1 MSRIEVCGFARWPG
15 GHCRE
20 ARGVSA
26 IELLVVLAI
35 VGILAGLSVPTYRDH
50 VLRTN
55 RTEARAALLGLATA
69 QEKFYL
75 QCNEYT
81 SALDATAATT
91 CSPGNLR
98 FRATSE
104 RGYYTVAVTAA
115 DTNGWTA
122 TATAV
127 QTQPQYRDTRCRT
140 FRLASSGAKTASNS
154 IGSANDAE
162 CWSR

>member
-1 MSRIEVCGFARWPG
+1 MSRIEVCGLARWLG
-15 GHCRE
+15 GHCGE

-35 VGILAGLSVPTYRDH
+35 IGILAGLSVPAYRDH
-50 VLRTN
+50 VLRAN
-55 RTEARAALLGLATA
+55 RTEARAALLSLATA

-81 SALDATAATT
+81 SALNAAAAAA

-98 FRATSE
+98 FPATSE

-115 DTNGWTA
+115 DANGWTA

-140 FRLASSGAKTASNS
+140 FQLASSGSKTASNS

>member
-15 GHCRE
+15 GHCSE
-20 ARGVSA
+20 AQGVSA
-26 IELLVVLAI
+26 IEILVVLAI
-35 VGILAGLSVPTYRDH
+35 VGILAGLSVPAYRDH
-50 VLRTN
+50 VLRAN
-55 RTEARAALLGLATA
+55 RTEARAALLSLATA

-81 SALDATAATT
+81 SVLNAAAAAA
-91 CSPGNLR
+91 CSPGSLR
-98 FRATSE
+98 FPATSE

-115 DTNGWTA
+115 DANGWTA

-140 FRLASSGAKTASNS
+140 FQLASSGAKTASNS
-154 IGSANDAE
+154 TGSANDAE